1 MSNKYELYFLKV
13 LLKKQTLTLETCILI
28 YKILKENNFCQ
39 FIVFFI
45 WARAAGIL
53 RGHDIF
59 HQELQTNLIIFH
71 RARINQ
77 QGLIESH
84 NLWFECD
91 KSKWNR

>member
-1 MSNKYELYFLKV
+1 
-13 LLKKQTLTLETCILI
+13 
-28 YKILKENNFCQ
+28 
-39 FIVFFI
+39 VFFI